1 MYDKLISKRQYSL
14 NVVRRISMGEKV
26 SIEIS
31 RELYEKIKKFIEEQG
46 GFESV
51 EEFVEFVLNE
61 AVSEESE
68 EYVMSK
74 EEEEKVKERLRS
86 LGYI

>member
-1 MYDKLISKRQYSL
+1 
-14 NVVRRISMGEKV
+14 MGEKV

-31 RELYEKIKKFIEEQG
+31 KELYEKIKKFIEEQG

-74 EEEEKVKERLRS
+74 EEEEKVK
-86 LGYI
+86 